1 MRLDRKRLGI
11 TIPIVLTAALTAAV
25 FLSGIFLPGY
35 SKPTDKT
42 VKDEKKGITVV
53 QKQRKIEV
61 WERSKK
67 IWELPSG
74 VLAQDVLL
82 EDIDQDGE
90 KDLMILCWKRG
101 RYGKKK
107 PVWVKHDEI
116 WWSQHIYIY
125 RIVDGKVIPKWM
137 ASDIGM
143 KAAHWEY
150 EDGMLVITDKD
161 NEKTKWKWV
170 SWGLEKVW

>member
-35 SKPTDKT
+35 STPTDKT